1 MIKMEE
7 KKPKKKKVNITCEV
21 PVATVHG
28 QVNLF
33 TTTYFDAVK
42 ELAVEEI
49 RKNKDYKDIINLD
62 SLSYDIGAP
71 FYSDEMKVMV
81 KCGFNCRVGNKTK
94 SLIKGYLIRVS
105 LPILLK
111 TTKRF
116 GEIISS
122 I

>member
-1 MIKMEE
+1 MEE

-28 QVNLF
+28 YVNLF

-42 ELAVEEI
+42 ELVVEEI
-49 RKNKDYKDIINLD
+49 KKNKEYRNLINLE

-71 FYSDEMKVMV
+71 FYSDEMKVIV
-81 KCGFNCRVGNKTK
+81 RCGFNCRVGNKSK
-94 SLIKGYLIRVS
+94 SLIKGYLIRTS

-116 GEIISS
+116 GEIISG

>member
-1 MIKMEE
+1 MEE
-7 KKPKKKKVNITCEV
+7 RKPKKKKVNITCEV
-21 PVATVHG
+21 PVATVRG

-42 ELAVEEI
+42 ELVVEEI
-49 RKNKDYKDIINLD
+49 KKNKAYKDIINLD

-71 FYSDEMKVMV
+71 FYSDEMKVIV
-81 KCGFNCRVGNKTK
+81 RCGFNSRVGNKTK
-94 SLIKGYLIRVS
+94 SLIKGYLIRIS
-105 LPILLK
+105 LPVLIK

-116 GEIISS
+116 GEIISG

>member
-1 MIKMEE
+1 MEE
-7 KKPKKKKVNITCEV
+7 KKPKKKRVNITCEI

-28 QVNLF
+28 HVNLF

-42 ELAVEEI
+42 ELAVEDI
-49 RKNKDYKDIINLD
+49 KKNKEYSDITNLD

-71 FYSDEMKVMV
+71 FYSDEMQVIA

-111 TTKRF
+111 TTKKF
-116 GEIISS
+116 GEIISG